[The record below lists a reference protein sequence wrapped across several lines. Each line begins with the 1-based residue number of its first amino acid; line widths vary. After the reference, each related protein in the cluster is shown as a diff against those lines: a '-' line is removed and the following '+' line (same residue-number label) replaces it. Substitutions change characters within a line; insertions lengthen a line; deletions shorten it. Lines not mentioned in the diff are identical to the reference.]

1 MDSLKENLEII
12 NTQFKD
18 VVKYIYFIQNKTTFI
33 AVCIPEFLSMYET
46 ERLSQELFKFE
57 IDIRN
62 IVINQVLFDCGQNC
76 GMCHSRRKMQKKY
89 MDQMKELYEDF
100 HLIILPLLEEEVRGP
115 EKLSGFSQFLVNPP
129 PFK

>member
-100 HLIILPLLEEEVRGP
+100 HLIILPLLVQMYG
-115 EKLSGFSQFLVNPP
+115 L
-129 PFK
+129 